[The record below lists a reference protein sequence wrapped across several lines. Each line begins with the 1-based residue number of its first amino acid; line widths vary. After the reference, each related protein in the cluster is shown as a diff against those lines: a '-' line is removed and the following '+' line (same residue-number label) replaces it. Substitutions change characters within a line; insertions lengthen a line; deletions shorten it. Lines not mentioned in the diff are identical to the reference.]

1 MEGKPALYGAWRWGF
16 NTAFSLL
23 FREVRTM
30 ALLEKYSILLRW
42 WLFFAIASLGT
53 VALYLSGVVQKVN
66 QADVTKISF
75 LIYAVFTIFTIRA
88 GLDTYYLCREAEVT
102 ARQISKY
109 YKKSDMGW
117 FVSDTLLTLGM
128 IGTVAG
134 FIYMLDTSFSKMDF
148 QNVTSMQAVL
158 AKMGV
163 GMSTALYTTAAG
175 LVCSLLLKLQMYNL
189 THYLDYLSASLEKN
203 ETAADIL

>member
-1 MEGKPALYGAWRWGF
+1 
-16 NTAFSLL
+16 
-23 FREVRTM
+23 M
-30 ALLEKYSILLRW
+30 AILEKYSILLRW
-42 WLFFAIASLGT
+42 WLFFAVASLGT
-53 VALYLSGVVQKVN
+53 VALYLSGLIQKVN

-75 LIYAVFTIFTIRA
+75 LIYAVFAVFTIRA
-88 GLDTYYLCREAEVT
+88 GLDTYHLSRENNVT
-102 ARQISKY
+102 EHHVSKY
-109 YKKSDMGW
+109 YKKSDIGW

-134 FIYMLDTSFSKMDF
+134 FIYMLDSSFSNMDP
-148 QNVTSMQAVL
+148 QNVISMQGVL

-189 THYLDYLSASLEKN
+189 THHLDYLSTTLEKN
-203 ETAADIL
+203 GAA

>member
-1 MEGKPALYGAWRWGF
+1 M
-16 NTAFSLL
+16 
-23 FREVRTM
+23 TM
-30 ALLEKYSILLRW
+30 IEKYSILFRW
-42 WLFFAIASLGT
+42 WLFFAVASLGT
-53 VALYLSGVVQKVN
+53 VALYLSGVIQKVN

-75 LIYAVFTIFTIRA
+75 FIYAVFAIFTIRA
-88 GLDTYYLCREAEVT
+88 GIDTYHLCREAKVT
-102 ARQISKY
+102 EPHISKY
-109 YKKSDMGW
+109 YKKSDIGW

-134 FIYMLDTSFSKMDF
+134 FIYMLDTSFSRMDP
-148 QNVTSMQAVL
+148 QDVISMQGVL

-189 THYLDYLSASLEKN
+189 THHLDYLSATLEQN
-203 ETAADIL
+203 ETSSNIL

>member
-1 MEGKPALYGAWRWGF
+1 MI
-16 NTAFSLL
+16 
-23 FREVRTM
+23 
-30 ALLEKYSILLRW
+30 LLEKYSILLRW
-42 WLFFAIASLGT
+42 WLFFAVASLGT
-53 VALYLSGVVQKVN
+53 VALYLSGVIQKVN

-75 LIYAVFTIFTIRA
+75 LIYAVFAIFTIRA
-88 GLDTYYLCREAEVT
+88 GIDTYHLCKVDKFTEPH
-102 ARQISKY
+102 ISKY
-109 YKKSDMGW
+109 YKKSDIGW

-134 FIYMLDTSFSKMDF
+134 FIYMLDTSFSKMDP
-148 QNVTSMQAVL
+148 QNIISMQGVL

-189 THYLDYLSASLEKN
+189 THHLDYLSTTLEKHEASQN
-203 ETAADIL
+203 IL

>member
-1 MEGKPALYGAWRWGF
+1 M
-16 NTAFSLL
+16 T
-23 FREVRTM
+23 
-30 ALLEKYSILLRW
+30 LLEKYSILLRW
-42 WLFFAIASLGT
+42 WLFFAVASLGT
-53 VALYLSGVVQKVN
+53 VALYLSGVIQKVN

-75 LIYAVFTIFTIRA
+75 LIYAVFAVFTMRA
-88 GLDTYYLCREAEVT
+88 GVDTYHLCKENKVT
-102 ARQISKY
+102 ERHISKY
-109 YKKSDMGW
+109 YKKSDIGW

-134 FIYMLDTSFSKMDF
+134 FIYMLDTSFSKMDP
-148 QNVTSMQAVL
+148 QNVVSMQGVL

-189 THYLDYLSASLEKN
+189 THHLDYLSTSLEKD
-203 ETAADIL
+203 EAS

>member
-1 MEGKPALYGAWRWGF
+1 
-16 NTAFSLL
+16 
-23 FREVRTM
+23 M
-30 ALLEKYSILLRW
+30 AILEKYSILLRW
-42 WLFFAIASLGT
+42 WLFFAVASLGT
-53 VALYLSGVVQKVN
+53 VALYLSGVIQKVN

-75 LIYAVFTIFTIRA
+75 LIYAVFAVFTIRA
-88 GLDTYYLCREAEVT
+88 GLDTYHLSRENSITEQHVS
-102 ARQISKY
+102 RY
-109 YKKSDMGW
+109 YKKSDIGW

-134 FIYMLDTSFSKMDF
+134 FIYMLDTSCSNMDP
-148 QNVTSMQAVL
+148 QNVISMQGVL

-189 THYLDYLSASLEKN
+189 THHLDYLSTALEKN
-203 ETAADIL
+203 EAA